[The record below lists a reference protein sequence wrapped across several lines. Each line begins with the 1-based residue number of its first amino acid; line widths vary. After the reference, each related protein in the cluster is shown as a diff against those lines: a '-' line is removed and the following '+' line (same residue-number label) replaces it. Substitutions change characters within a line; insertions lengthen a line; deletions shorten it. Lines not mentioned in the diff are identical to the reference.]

1 MEQQQAQQVEQ
12 MLRPNW
18 RQIRYR
24 ILDQFAQVSTS
35 DLDAAVSVN
44 DLVQRIAD
52 RTHHSERYVETRLQ
66 ELVGVAAG
74 QTGQQTGQQAGLQ
87 AGQQPFGQQQPGQQ
101 GGQQPFGQQGQQQGQ
116 QVAGQQSGQP
126 FGTSGQ

>member
-1 MEQQQAQQVEQ
+1 MDQQQAQQVEQ

-35 DLDAAVSVN
+35 DLDAAVNVN

-74 QTGQQTGQQAGLQ
+74 QQTGQL

-101 GGQQPFGQQGQQQGQ
+101 GAQQPFGQQQGQQQGGQ

-126 FGTSGQ
+126 FGASGQ

>member
-12 MLRPNW
+12 QLRQNW
-18 RQIRYR
+18 RQLRYR

-35 DLDAAVSVN
+35 DLDASTNVN

-66 ELVGVAAG
+66 ELVGVGAG
-74 QTGQQTGQQAGLQ
+74 QTGQGQIGQQNA
-87 AGQQPFGQQQPGQQ
+87 ASFGQ
-101 GGQQPFGQQGQQQGQ
+101 GQQGQQGMQPQ
-116 QVAGQQSGQP
+116 GQP
-126 FGTSGQ
+126 FGQGGQS

>member
-35 DLDAAVSVN
+35 DLDAAVNVN

-66 ELVGVAAG
+66 ELVGAAAG
-74 QTGQQTGQQAGLQ
+74 QTGQQAGLQ
-87 AGQQPFGQQQPGQQ
+87 AGQQ
-101 GGQQPFGQQGQQQGQ
+101 GGQQPFGQQQGGQ

-126 FGTSGQ
+126 FGASGQ

>member
-12 MLRPNW
+12 QLRQNW
-18 RQIRYR
+18 RQLRYR

-35 DLDAAVSVN
+35 DLDASTNVN

-66 ELVGVAAG
+66 ELVGVGAG
-74 QTGQQTGQQAGLQ
+74 QGPIGQGQ
-87 AGQQPFGQQQPGQQ
+87 AGQQGSQSFSQGQQQPQ
-101 GGQQPFGQQGQQQGQ
+101 GMQAQGQPFGQ
-116 QVAGQQSGQP
+116 SGP
-126 FGTSGQ
+126 T

>member
-24 ILDQFAQVSTS
+24 ILDQFAQVSTA
-35 DLDAAVSVN
+35 DLDSAVNVN

-52 RTHHSERYVETRLQ
+52 KTHHSERYVETRLQ

-74 QTGQQTGQQAGLQ
+74 QQGGQQQPGQPFGQQAGQ
-87 AGQQPFGQQQPGQQ
+87 QGGQPFGQQQGQQQ
-101 GGQQPFGQQGQQQGQ
+101 GGQQA
-116 QVAGQQSGQP
+116 AGQQAGQP
-126 FGTSGQ
+126 FGAGTQ

>member
-12 MLRPNW
+12 VLRPNW

-24 ILDQFAQVSTS
+24 ILDQFAQVSTA
-35 DLDAAVSVN
+35 DLDSAVNVN

-52 RTHHSERYVETRLQ
+52 KTHHSERYVETRLQ

-74 QTGQQTGQQAGLQ
+74 QQGGQQQLGQPFGQQAGQQ
-87 AGQQPFGQQQPGQQ
+87 AGQPFGQQQGQQQ
-101 GGQQPFGQQGQQQGQ
+101 GGQQA
-116 QVAGQQSGQP
+116 AGQQTGQP
-126 FGTSGQ
+126 FGAGAQ